1 LVWGFQRGVEK
12 THLAFQSPPCFR
24 TSFCLFVFFLSYFL
38 IPCFFFLV
46 WISGPSC
53 AGLDFTPLLSSPL
66 LLSSLLFFANP
77 ISSSSFEILQLLK
90 RERER
95 EQENYVQL
103 NFASTTSAL
112 NKKKKKKKKKKT
124 WL

>member
-1 LVWGFQRGVEK
+1 MDFWSLLCW
-12 THLAFQSPPCFR
+12 T
-24 TSFCLFVFFLSYFL
+24 TLSH
-38 IPCFFFLV
+38 
-46 WISGPSC
+46 
-53 AGLDFTPLLSSPL
+53 LSSPL
-66 LLSSLLFFANP
+66 LFSSLLFLANP

-95 EQENYVQL
+95 EREREYVQL

-112 NKKKKKKKKKKT
+112 NKKKKKKKKT